1 MLVCPRWEVQR
12 AAGLAEGSLRPET
25 PLPKEWPEE
34 GNADEAGKS
43 MLLLKLVV
51 VVHHQGVV
59 QLLCFSDLIYT
70 SAAIEQNL
78 SSNSK
83 GCKSAILVLGFI

>member
-25 PLPKEWPEE
+25 PLPKEWPKE
-34 GNADEAGKS
+34 GSADEAGKS

-51 VVHHQGVV
+51 HHQGVD
-59 QLLCFSDLIYT
+59 QLLCFLDLIYT

-83 GCKSAILVLGFI
+83 GCSLHVILSIVII